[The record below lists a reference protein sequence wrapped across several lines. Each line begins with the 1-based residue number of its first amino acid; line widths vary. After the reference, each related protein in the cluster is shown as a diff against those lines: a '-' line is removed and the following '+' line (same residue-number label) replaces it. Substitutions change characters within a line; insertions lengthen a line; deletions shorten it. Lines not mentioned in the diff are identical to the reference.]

1 MTTQS
6 QFGFR
11 AAGSSPPSKTHRADL
26 LVHGEGT
33 VYLIHA
39 VSPVGHAWIERHIVP
54 DALRLGTA
62 VAVEHRFIIEI
73 ILAAIHDGLVVR

>member
-1 MTTQS
+1 MTAQS
-6 QFGFR
+6 QFGFG
-11 AAGSSPPSKTHRADL
+11 AAGSSPPGKTRRADL

-39 VSPVGHAWIERHIVP
+39 VRPVGHAWIERHIVP

-62 VAVEHRFIIEI
+62 VAVEHRFIIDI
-73 ILAAIHDGLVVR
+73 VLAAIRDGLVVR